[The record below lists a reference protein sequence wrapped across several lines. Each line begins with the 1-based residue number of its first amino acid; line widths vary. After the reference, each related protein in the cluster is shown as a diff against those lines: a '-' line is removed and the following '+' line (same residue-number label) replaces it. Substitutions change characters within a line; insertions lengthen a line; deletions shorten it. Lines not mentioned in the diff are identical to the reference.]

1 MGATCRHT
9 EVEAAR
15 SYMASLCDC
24 YRQVILQAEGIRLP
38 HNMLRDA
45 AVAYDLPKIL
55 RAHPKAI
62 VDVEEGPWWRPM
74 LEALR

>member
-1 MGATCRHT
+1 MGATRRHT

-24 YRQVILQAEGIRLP
+24 YGQVILEAEGIRLP

-45 AVAYDLPKIL
+45 VVAYDLPKIL
-55 RAHPKAI
+55 RAHPKAN
-62 VDVEEGPWWRPM
+62 VDVEGPWWRPM